1 MMSAGLSP
9 YSGIITLDQNWHLR
23 YSSSVGG
30 KDLFIDTQIAVIGSV
45 EPELFYFTLL
55 YNNFICN
62 NNQYKKAAIRE
73 ELNPYVR

>member
-30 KDLFIDTQIAVIGSV
+30 KDLSIDTQIAVIGSV
-45 EPELFYFTLL
+45 EPELFYFTLR

-62 NNQYKKAAIRE
+62 NNQYKKAAITE
-73 ELNPYVR
+73 ELNPHVR